1 MSVYLINLGYFIFA
15 VMCERAVAKV
25 GLYNLGLL
33 LIVFF
38 MKLNYMGM
46 ALQFLPSPLRWFGF
60 ALAVIITIIST
71 AYIIKE
77 M

>member
-1 MSVYLINLGYFIFA
+1 MSIYLVNLGYFLFA

-25 GLYNLGLL
+25 GLYNLGLM
-33 LIVFF
+33 LIVFV

-46 ALQFLPSPLRWFGF
+46 ALKFLPSPLRWVGFG
-60 ALAVIITIIST
+60 LAVILTIIST